1 MTITLERKYLFDK
14 NNFDLPDEPEIDVEA
29 PPPPPVF
36 SLEEMGMA
44 RDEGF
49 SQGRLAGLEEAEHS
63 RAQYI
68 STQLETLAHDLKGI
82 LLAEK
87 MRERTYE
94 TEVLGLCEAIFA
106 RAFPE
111 MNRVHGMSEV
121 LQVIRSVIA
130 SQDQSKLIIDVPQ
143 GELTEIET
151 HLKKMPE
158 FDPDK
163 IQLRETPD
171 LQRGS
176 CRIGWQ
182 NGGALRD
189 HAGLAARI
197 ASELARDTQQTLAPA
212 AQKDDTKET
221 PTGTSNEIPEDNQ
234 GEE

>member
-1 MTITLERKYLFDK
+1 
-14 NNFDLPDEPEIDVEA
+14 
-29 PPPPPVF
+29 
-36 SLEEMGMA
+36 MA

-49 SQGRLAGLEEAEHS
+49 SQGRLTGLEESAAS

-68 STQLETLAHDLKGI
+68 ASQFETLARDLKGI

-111 MNRVHGMSEV
+111 LNRVHGMSEV
-121 LQVIRSVIA
+121 LQVIRGVIS
-130 SQDQSKLIIDVPQ
+130 SQSQSKLLIDVPE
-143 GELTEIET
+143 GEQEEIESQ
-151 HLKKMPE
+151 LKKLPE
-158 FDPDK
+158 YDAEK
-163 IQLRETPD
+163 IQMRETAE
-171 LQRGS
+171 LSRGS
-176 CRIGWQ
+176 CRIAWQ

-189 HAGLAARI
+189 HETLAARI
-197 ASELARDTQQTLAPA
+197 AAELAGDKQQTLAPA

-221 PTGTSNEIPEDNQ
+221 PEEPQ